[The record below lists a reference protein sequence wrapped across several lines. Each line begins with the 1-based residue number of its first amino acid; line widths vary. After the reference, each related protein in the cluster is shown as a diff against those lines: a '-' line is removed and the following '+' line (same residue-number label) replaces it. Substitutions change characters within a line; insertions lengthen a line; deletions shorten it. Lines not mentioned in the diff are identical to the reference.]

1 MRTPIWRPVTV
12 IAVVAAMLGGNLPA
26 RAEGPSRD
34 DSLGAVASRARDLA
48 AVPWAEDSGI
58 DEFDVVVDGTQ
69 GRTAANVVINR
80 AAAPTNYAFRFDL
93 PEEVELIRSENGR
106 IFVGRVSDGIAIEIA
121 VLDPAWAVDTT
132 GRRVATHYEIIGK
145 TRWFNRSITKERP
158 TQSTPSTTTSVS
170 KLACSTPVICP
181 CRGNDTTA
189 ERKADGSSTR
199 HRYWV
204 DRRHAGSGATSPG
217 VIFRSSHQTVL
228 STYGVVYSRTARMGS
243 SPISTHADWVVMISP
258 YLPDIV
264 RCRHLCGEGELL

>member
-1 MRTPIWRPVTV
+1 MRTPIWRPATV

-26 RAEGPSRD
+26 RAGGPSRD
-34 DSLGAVASRARDLA
+34 DSLGAVVSRARDLA

-145 TRWFNRSITKERP
+145 
-158 TQSTPSTTTSVS
+158 
-170 KLACSTPVICP
+170 
-181 CRGNDTTA
+181 DTL
-189 ERKADGSSTR
+189 
-199 HRYWV
+199 V
-204 DRRHAGSGATSPG
+204 
-217 VIFRSSHQTVL
+217 QTVNHQGAAYPVDAQHYNQRVQIGML
-228 STYGVVYSRTARMGS
+228 Y
-243 SPISTHADWVVMISP
+243 P
-258 YLPDIV
+258 
-264 RCRHLCGEGELL
+264 